1 MTLEELD
8 RLNRGNNLISKI
20 TELEQIVKDLDNG
33 IVYLCDVNFSSIQSG
48 FAVSGCSES
57 YKYALNTKRFKDGL
71 NVFVKNYLKREIE
84 CRKLEFEKL

>member
-33 IVYLCDVNFSSIQSG
+33 VVYLCDVNFSSIQ
-48 FAVSGCSES
+48 
-57 YKYALNTKRFKDGL
+57 FKVDL
-71 NVFVKNYLKREIE
+71 Q
-84 CRKLEFEKL
+84 